1 MATPAL
7 PSTEPGRGPGACRSG
22 QLVKPSSRD
31 LLRLELLS
39 LVAEVVLLVVITHA
53 NPPELWFWLVLLL
66 VILGYRIECF
76 LVGSEGSSG

>member
-1 MATPAL
+1 
-7 PSTEPGRGPGACRSG
+7 
-22 QLVKPSSRD
+22 
-31 LLRLELLS
+31 LRLELPS

-66 VILGYRIECF
+66 VIPGSRIECF